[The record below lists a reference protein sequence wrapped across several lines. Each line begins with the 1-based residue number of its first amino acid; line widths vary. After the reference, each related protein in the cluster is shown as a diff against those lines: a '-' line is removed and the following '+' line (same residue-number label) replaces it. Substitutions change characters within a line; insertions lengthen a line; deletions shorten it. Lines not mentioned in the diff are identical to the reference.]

1 MKQEPVA
8 TLGAAILG
16 VVVAGVAL
24 LPDFGIGITVDQQAA
39 IIAFATALIT
49 LGTVVTRSYVTP
61 VDTANEKIAQAFNA
75 NPTAGDQPP
84 LLEKGL
90 RAKK

>member
-1 MKQEPVA
+1 M
-8 TLGAAILG
+8 
-16 VVVAGVAL
+16 
-24 LPDFGIGITVDQQAA
+24 
-39 IIAFATALIT
+39 IAHATAMIT
-49 LGTVVTRSYVTP
+49 LGTVVTWSYVTP

-75 NPTAGDQPP
+75 NPTAGDKPP